1 LVETSRPSSTTG
13 RPAACVAVITR
24 LPYLA
29 FGGRPPGVLLA
40 HLVICNGAA

>member
-1 LVETSRPSSTTG
+1 LVETSTPSSTMG
-13 RPAACVAVITR
+13 RPGVCVAVITR

-29 FGGRPPGVLLA
+29 LGGRPPGVLPA